1 MAKSK
6 NNRKNEISS
15 NPQVVKGELASSI
28 DWNKSKGFMD
38 IARPDDDILKKHG
51 YNMKIYRSL
60 LNDEQVKA
68 CFLNQRI
75 AGVIATPWEIIP
87 ASNKP
92 LDIEIAEFVQQNL
105 EAISFNEKSRK
116 MLYSL
121 WYGFQVGELI
131 WSIKNGKV
139 IIADIKVRN
148 IERFGFQNSGEL
160 YLKKNYTS
168 KEIMPDRKFWIVKNS
183 GDNDDDVYGVGL
195 AHICYWPV
203 YLKRNGLKFWSIAVE
218 KFAVPTAVGKYPIQS
233 SNDDIRKILEA
244 LDSISTET
252 SIAVPEGTVVE
263 LLEAIKSSGGDYEK
277 FCKYLDQIIAK
288 AILGQDGTSENGR
301 YAGTAEVQENVKDL
315 ILKADA
321 DLLCES
327 FGAVIKWLV
336 EYNYPGAEP
345 PQLIRKFSQPE
356 NLKESAE
363 QDNLIFNMGFKP
375 TLNHI
380 QQKYGGEWEVT
391 GGTSKDFAEGDIE
404 HQTAIDD
411 TVDNMANDWEKVI
424 EPIYQP
430 IAQALEECTSFAEFS
445 DKMLSVYPQ
454 LDVSKLQQLVAEGNF
469 KARLNGI
476 AGVKND

>member
-1 MAKSK
+1 MSKSK
-6 NNRKNEISS
+6 NNHKNQPVT
-15 NPQVVKGELASSI
+15 NPQVIRLELASSV
-28 DWNKSKGFMD
+28 DWNKNKGFTD
-38 IARPDDDILKKHG
+38 IARPDDDILKKHS
-51 YNMKIYRSL
+51 YNIKIYRSL
-60 LNDEQVKA
+60 LSDEQVKA

-75 AGVIATPWEIIP
+75 AGVVAAPWEIIP

-92 LDIEIAEFVQQNL
+92 LDVEIAEFVKSNL
-105 EAISFNEKSRK
+105 ETISFNEKSRK

-121 WYGFQVGELI
+121 WYGFQVGEI
-131 WSIKNGKV
+131 MWDIKDGK
-139 IIADIKVRN
+139 IIISDIKVRN
-148 IERFGFQNSGEL
+148 VERFGFMNTGEL
-160 YLKKNYTS
+160 YLKKSFSS
-168 KEIMPDRKFWIVKNS
+168 KEIMPEHKFWLVKNS
-183 GDNDDDVYGVGL
+183 GDNDDDVYGIGL

-233 SNDDIRKILEA
+233 SNEDICNILKA

-252 SIAVPEGTVVE
+252 SIAVPEGTAVE
-263 LLEAIKSSGGDYEK
+263 LLEAVKSSGGDYEK

-327 FGAVIKWLV
+327 FGEVIKWLV
-336 EYNYPGAEP
+336 EYNYPGAEA

-363 QDNLIFNMGFKP
+363 QDSLICNMGFKP

-380 QQKYGGEWEVT
+380 QQKYGGEWELADSVN
-391 GGTSKDFAEGDIE
+391 SKDFAEAE
-404 HQTAIDD
+404 KTTAIDYVTD
-411 TVDNMANDWEKVI
+411 DMADEWEKVI
-424 EPIYQP
+424 EPIYAP
-430 IAQALEECTSFAEFS
+430 IAQVLEECTSFAEFS
-445 DKMLSVYPQ
+445 NKMLEAYPQ

-476 AGVKND
+476 AGVKNG